1 MRYVTVKEMKE
12 LDSRA
17 INQCGIPASS
27 LMENA
32 GEAIAAEAMKTFVVG
47 RASRRPLVGQ
57 ASRLSQ
63 APVGRASRLSQA
75 PVGRASR
82 LSQKGVGQVSR
93 LSFRKGKVFVFC
105 GYGNNG
111 GDGFVVG
118 RHLLLNGYL
127 VETFL
132 VGNPKP
138 FSLETQ
144 ANYQALVAV
153 NHTPVTVST
162 VEEIDKVFVQLT
174 APDLVIDAIFGIG
187 IRGILDEFF
196 LKLIDRIN
204 GFNCPVIAADIP
216 SGLDADTG
224 NPLGAAVKALKTVTL
239 GYPKIGFQNPA
250 AKPYLGE
257 VICADIGLPA
267 LLCHSELM

>member
-17 INQCGIPASS
+17 INQCGILASS

-32 GEAIAAEAMKTFVVG
+32 GKAIAAEAMKTFVVG
-47 RASRRPLVGQ
+47 RASTFAK
-57 ASRLSQ
+57 AS
-63 APVGRASRLSQA
+63 AD
-75 PVGRASR
+75 
-82 LSQKGVGQVSR
+82 KSR
-93 LSFRKGKVFVFC
+93 LSFKKGKVFVFC

-111 GDGFVVG
+111 GDGFVAG
-118 RHLLLNGYL
+118 RYLLLNGYR

-132 VGNPKP
+132 VGNPRP
-138 FSLETQ
+138 FSPETQ

-153 NHTPVTVST
+153 NHTPLTLPSPPRG
-162 VEEIDKVFVQLT
+162 EDKGEGDKKGNSYAIKLFDDLPI
-174 APDLVIDAIFGIG
+174 PDLVIDAIFGIG
-187 IRGILDEFF
+187 IRGIPDEFF

-204 GFNCPVIAADIP
+204 GFNCPVIAADVP

-224 NPLGAAVKALKTVTL
+224 KPLGTAVKALKTVTL

-250 AKPYLGE
+250 AKPYIGE
-257 VICADIGLPA
+257 VVCVNIGLPA
-267 LLCHSELM
+267 LE